1 MFIKKPVLI
10 ICSVLLV
17 IATALGTVMLVNPFG
32 ALNFWEFMKFNTGVS
47 VIEKYFYEDV
57 TSKQLLDGAL
67 LGISASV
74 EDPYTV
80 YMNEEEAESFL
91 ESIESDDYTG
101 VGLYISESEE
111 NDGVIIVSPL
121 ADSPGEKAG
130 LAPGDKILKVNGQSV
145 AGLNI
150 DRVASDMK
158 GPEGTEV
165 VLTVLK
171 KASGE
176 TLDVKLTRATIKRE
190 TVASEM
196 LDGNCGYIQ
205 ISQFGINTYEE
216 FVKHFNKLAE
226 GGMEYV
232 VIDLRNNPGGYM
244 DMAVQIADIFVDS
257 GEIVYTMDKYGRR
270 NDYMASEGKVRAP
283 MVILTNGG
291 TASASE
297 VLLGAL
303 RDHGIAKSVGERTF
317 GKGVTQIPYK
327 FWDGS
332 ILKVTDSR
340 YYTPNDICIDHE
352 GIAPDFEVKMTE
364 DDYAGITVGDI
375 DSDKQL
381 KKAIEILKEK

>member
-17 IATALGTVMLVNPFG
+17 VVTALGTVMLVNPFG
-32 ALNFWEFMKFNTGVS
+32 ALNFWEFLKFNTGVS
-47 VIEKYFYEDV
+47 VIEKYYYEDV

-67 LGISASV
+67 LGVSASV
-74 EDPYTV
+74 NDPYTV
-80 YMNEEEAESFL
+80 YMNEEEAGSFL

-111 NDGVIIVSPL
+111 GDGVIIVSPL

-130 LAPGDKILKVNGQSV
+130 LAPGDKILKVDGQPV
-145 AGLNI
+145 AGISI

-176 TLDVKLTRATIKRE
+176 TVDVKLKRATIKRE

-196 LDGNCGYIQ
+196 LDGDCGYIQ
-205 ISQFGINTYEE
+205 ISQFGVNTFEE
-216 FVKHFNKLAE
+216 FVTHFNKLAE
-226 GGMEYV
+226 GGMDYV
-232 VIDLRNNPGGYM
+232 VLDLRNNPGGYM

-270 NDYMASEGKVRAP
+270 NDYMADEDKVKAP

-340 YYTPNDICIDHE
+340 YYTPKGICIDHE
-352 GIAPDFEVKMTE
+352 GIAPDVEVKMTDE
-364 DDYAGITVGDI
+364 EYAGLIMGDI
-375 DSDKQL
+375 ESDKQL
-381 KKAIEILKEK
+381 KKAIEILREK